1 GNKRQDE
8 NQLTSDGEACL
19 AFDNRYIKRCDLDC
33 GPRSFEVH
41 NEGEELLWSIASRM
55 NKMTGKGDAGVSLP
69 RTLVR
74 GSQNPNSELD
84 YTLHFNNRS
93 YERSAF
99 GGIDVAAT
107 FGVLLS
113 TVGDLHK
120 LINDIE
126 AGKHDELLFGMTSGD
141 RMETLDAL
149 GSICN
154 SIQANRNNA
163 YVIPCKVSHADN
175 SINLNV
181 DESTIPS
188 DPIVQSVDIN
198 TKSTS
203 YAGAAGVSAK
213 EQPKVNSN
221 FHTLVADLIF
231 DGVNVFIPRKVFDKE
246 QLGKTWAEKD
256 YDEFQMLLFKFDSRA
271 GLEAISQRIID
282 MHFDMGKLHDVPI
295 QVFEEDG
302 ISLISTFIEADLVDV
317 VTIGIP
323 SLSGDGLPKKPSML
337 SMNGGHPDVTYKKR
351 KGKSKSTNVGQFTGP
366 SVKQNVRY
374 EPKATT
380 TAPKKGAT
388 YVGNTSQSSSMLKT
402 TAREYYQ
409 EVLGASCKELFD
421 A

>member
-1 GNKRQDE
+1 MNALHLEGSSWLINE
-8 NQLTSDGEACL
+8 TNVETLFGVNFTSQSD
-19 AFDNRYIKRCDLDC
+19 I
-33 GPRSFEVH
+33 
-41 NEGEELLWSIASRM
+41 
-55 NKMTGKGDAGVSLP
+55 
-69 RTLVR
+69 
-74 GSQNPNSELD
+74 ELD
-84 YTLHFNNRS
+84 LSNSSPLVSPSTTINVPRELNS
-93 YERSAF
+93 
-99 GGIDVAAT
+99 IDVAAT

-402 TAREYYQ
+402 TGNSSKKDNLSTPNSFSALNDE
-409 EVLGASCKELFD
+409 
-421 A
+421 